1 MLVMKWQL
9 DGEGRLVARWIDERA
24 RIESPA
30 HVPAKT
36 AWLSRRSHLRSA
48 RSRRRGGH
56 ACY

>member
-30 HVPAKT
+30 HVQAKT
-36 AWLSRRSHLRSA
+36 ASLPRRSHLSSA
-48 RSRRRGGH
+48 RSRRRGGG
-56 ACY
+56 AWY